1 MIDLEPSNQT
11 KLFGLD
17 SHLLEL
23 IRLYKS
29 NKYPNKLLLSG
40 SKGIGKST
48 LAYHLINYVLSET
61 EDHKYDI
68 KNFKINTE
76 SIIFKTILNK
86 SNMNLITIDINPDK
100 KSIDITQIRELII
113 NLNKSSLNDKPRFVL
128 IDNIELLNVNSIN
141 ALLKILE
148 EPNQNIYF
156 ILINNNKKILP
167 TLVSRCINY
176 KINLSHK
183 ECSEVSNQLLGEE
196 LYELINKDL
205 INYYFTPG
213 NIYYFIKF
221 ANQHNY
227 NLLDLDLKK
236 FLKIMI
242 NENHYKKDPFM
253 KYMIFQFIE
262 FYFRKL
268 NFSFSKKINDKYSYF
283 LKRIS
288 DTKNFNLDEESLF
301 IEFEEE
307 ILNG

>member
-48 LAYHLINYVLSET
+48 LAYHLINYVLSEE

-86 SNMNLITIDINPDK
+86 SNMNLITIDVNPDK

-148 EPNQNIYF
+148 EPNQNIFF

-167 TLVSRCINY
+167 TLISRCINY
-176 KINLSHK
+176 KINLSNK
-183 ECSEVSNQLLGEE
+183 ECLEVSNQLLGEE
-196 LYELINKDL
+196 LYELINSDL

-213 NIYYFIKF
+213 NIYYLIKF

-236 FLKIMI
+236 FLKIII

-288 DTKNFNLDEESLF
+288 DIKNFNLDEESLF
-301 IEFEEE
+301 IEFEDE